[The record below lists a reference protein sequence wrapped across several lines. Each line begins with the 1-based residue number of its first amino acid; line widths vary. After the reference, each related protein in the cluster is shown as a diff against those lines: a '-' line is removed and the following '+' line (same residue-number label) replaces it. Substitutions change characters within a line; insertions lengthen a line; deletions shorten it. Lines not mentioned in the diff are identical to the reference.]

1 MMPMRKK
8 KMSSSES
15 EKINGVT
22 INIRLIKHFS
32 REVSA
37 EITHRA
43 RERVS
48 EYERRREK
56 PHTQLS

>member
-1 MMPMRKK
+1 MMPMKKKKK

-43 RERVS
+43 GERER
-48 EYERRREK
+48 E
-56 PHTQLS
+56 